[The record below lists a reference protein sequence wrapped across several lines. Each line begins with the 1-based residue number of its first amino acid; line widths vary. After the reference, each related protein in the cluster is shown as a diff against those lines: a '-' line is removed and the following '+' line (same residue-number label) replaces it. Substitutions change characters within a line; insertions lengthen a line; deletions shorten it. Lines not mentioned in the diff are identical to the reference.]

1 MPLIGVLVA
10 GSAQPRVPAPVEA
23 LLEGLR
29 DLGYIDGRTIKIEYR
44 WAEGKPQR
52 LPELAVDLVRAG
64 VDLIVATGD
73 ASTRAART
81 GPRRRFVAAG
91 RKAFLDAI
99 ATARPIVL
107 DPARRKASSARQRDE
122 APTRA
127 CTTAAPLR
135 ATARDRPPA
144 PDNRDRSPRLS
155 RVGQSVARATVREF
169 LSRPA
174 RPTRAHTDE

>member
-10 GSAQPRVPAPVEA
+10 GSAQPRVSAPVEA

-73 ASTRAART
+73 ASTRAARAAT
-81 GPRRRFVAAG
+81 SNLPIVMATSGDAVAAG
-91 RKAFLDAI
+91 FVSSL
-99 ATARPIVL
+99 ARPGGNVTGMTAINPEL
-107 DPARRKASSARQRDE
+107 GAHPPGATRRRTDPPPRRPHRTSSSVCRGGSQGVSRRDCNGAADRARSGE
-122 APTRA
+122 AESLI
-127 CTTAAPLR
+127 CQTA
-135 ATARDRPPA
+135 
-144 PDNRDRSPRLS
+144 
-155 RVGQSVARATVREF
+155 
-169 LSRPA
+169 
-174 RPTRAHTDE
+174 